1 VTQNINFVSPN
12 RPEEYS
18 HLYGD
23 SMKRFKC
30 MDEISEELSILIQG
44 FLKNPPLI
52 IWGSG
57 ATIPFGLPSMWHL
70 NEALKERVD
79 GFDAENDNL
88 EIELGKDKY
97 TEQMPQIKQI
107 IWEVVHDADISVL
120 NRIVSNS
127 DTEFEGIRLLYKK
140 FLDAHPEVV
149 NIVTT
154 NYDRVLEHLL
164 SYDDISF
171 SDGFNGKSLSCFDET
186 KFSTQKNVNIVK
198 VHGSLNW
205 FEVDTE
211 IRYMPSYTDGY
222 TPQIIAPGKNK
233 YKEAFNRPYRDLI
246 QKSDNLIDEASSFL
260 IVGFGFNDEHL
271 TPKIKANVNR
281 GTPIILITKEITDS
295 TFLELENA
303 QKYVLLEESEESKT
317 KITYKANQSSDPQ
330 SIEIDGNLWQLKEF
344 MEIL

>member
-1 VTQNINFVSPN
+1 
-12 RPEEYS
+12 
-18 HLYGD
+18 
-23 SMKRFKC
+23 
-30 MDEISEELSILIQG
+30 MDEEILISIQG

-52 IWGSG
+52 VWGSG

-70 NEALKERVD
+70 NEALKKSVD
-79 GFDAENDNL
+79 GFDVENDNL

-97 TEQMPQIKQI
+97 IDQMPQIKQI
-107 IWEVVHDADISVL
+107 IWKIVQDADISVL
-120 NRIVSNS
+120 RRIVSNGN
-127 DTEFEGIRLLYKK
+127 TEFEGIRLLYKK

-154 NYDRVLEHLL
+154 NYDRVLEHIL
-164 SYDDISF
+164 SYDNISF
-171 SDGFNGKSLSCFDET
+171 SDGFNGKSLSFFDE
-186 KFSTQKNVNIVK
+186 KNFSTQKNVNIVK

-233 YKEAFNRPYRDLI
+233 YQEAFKRPYRELI
-246 QKSDNLIDEASSFL
+246 QKSDNLISEASSFL

-271 TPKIKANVNR
+271 TPKISSKVNS
-281 GTPIILITKEITDS
+281 GTPIILITKEITES
-295 TFLELENA
+295 TFTELENA
-303 QKYVLLEESEESKT
+303 QKYVLLEELDENKT
-317 KITYKANQSSDPQ
+317 KITYKMNQSSELKC
-330 SIEIDGNLWQLKEF
+330 IEVDGNLWQLKEF